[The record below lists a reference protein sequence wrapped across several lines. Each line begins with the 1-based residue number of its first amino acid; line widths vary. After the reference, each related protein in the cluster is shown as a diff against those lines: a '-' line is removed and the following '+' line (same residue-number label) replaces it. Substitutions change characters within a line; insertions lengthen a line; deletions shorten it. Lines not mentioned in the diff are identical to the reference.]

1 MRSSL
6 VNKYTVIGLV
16 WTSAALMA
24 QAPAPAAAAVPTKIC
39 VINLQSA
46 MLNTKEGQAAAES
59 FRTKFAEP
67 KEKELQAKQAEITEL
82 NDKLQRGANT
92 MSQTAQDD
100 MKRTI
105 DRKSTDYKRAVEDY
119 QFDRDEEQRKLLD
132 DLSSKMQ
139 SVIARFAQENA
150 CAVFLDVTNP
160 NSGIMWVSDTADV
173 TRQIVD
179 AYDKAQPSAGPSTSG
194 AKPPASSVK
203 PPVTPPASS
212 AKPPAAPPA
221 APPKAP
227 GPAGK
232 Q

>member
-1 MRSSL
+1 MLQTVEMRNFP
-6 VNKYTVIGLV
+6 VKQFIAGLILASG
-16 WTSAALMA
+16 TLMA
-24 QAPAPAAAAVPTKIC
+24 QTPAAAPSKIC

-46 MLNTKEGQAAAES
+46 MVTTKEGQAAADN
-59 FRTKFAEP
+59 FRTKFSEP
-67 KEKELQAKQAEITEL
+67 KEKELQAKQAEI
-82 NDKLQRGANT
+82 NDLSEKLQRGANT

-139 SVIARFAQENA
+139 GVIARYAQENG

-160 NSGIMWVSDTADV
+160 NSGIMWISDTADV

-179 AYDKAQPSAGPSTSG
+179 AYDKAQPSAGASR
-194 AKPPASSVK
+194 PASSVK
-203 PPVTPPASS
+203 PPAVTPAKPPATTP
-212 AKPPAAPPA
+212 AKPPAA
-221 APPKAP
+221 APSKP
-227 GPAGK
+227 
-232 Q
+232 